1 VIARLLL
8 IVTVLALAAPA
19 WAQEP
24 FALSRG
30 QTVYVPVYSEILHG
44 DLDRQGKPSRQPL
57 SALVSVR
64 NTDSRSALRVLSARY
79 YDSNGKMLRDF
90 VSAPRVVPPLG
101 ALDLFIER
109 RESEGGSGAS
119 FLIKWQADA
128 PINPP
133 FVEAVHIDLHSLRP
147 LSFTTFG
154 RPVVGQE

>member
-1 VIARLLL
+1 MLLG
-8 IVTVLALAAPA
+8 VAVLAVAVPA
-19 WAQEP
+19 SAQEP